1 MTSNEDISAVFKDF
15 LMIFF
20 QRKVKIHTF
29 RKTTS
34 WYPEKQQ
41 KQQKQQKTEKL
52 GFTNFDPEFHNV
64 IQGNRDSVVA

>member
-1 MTSNEDISAVFKDF
+1 MTSNKDISAVFKDF

-41 KQQKQQKTEKL
+41 KQQKF
-52 GFTNFDPEFHNV
+52 GFSNFAPEFHDK
-64 IQGNRDSVVA
+64 IQGDRGSVVA

>member
-41 KQQKQQKTEKL
+41 KQQKPGKL
-52 GFTNFDPEFHNV
+52 GFTNFAPEFHSA
-64 IQGNRDSVVA
+64 IQGNGDSVVA

>member
-1 MTSNEDISAVFKDF
+1 MTSNKDISAVFKDF

-41 KQQKQQKTEKL
+41 KQQKQQKPQKF
-52 GFTNFDPEFHNV
+52 GFSNFAPEFHDT
-64 IQGNRDSVVA
+64 IQGGRGSVVA